1 VRTKKPLSSIVLLM
15 VVLSLLSALGANTI
29 GVSAA
34 VSPYIAVVP
43 ETIEDATLTPGKN
56 FTVSIYT
63 DYFGSVDP
71 TWDYI
76 TGYQFALSYNPSVI
90 NGVEVVNGD
99 LIVEN
104 PYGNHTKF
112 IAGPFDNVAGE
123 LSLTVGYYDEAGEV
137 TQGPGTLANVTF
149 TVVGTGASN
158 ITIDSHTKLKG
169 WNEYMPPYAYD
180 IINAAE
186 QPDHIQHGYFQ
197 NSATVTHDVAVT
209 SVTPAS
215 TAVISG
221 GSVDITV
228 DVTNEGNINEG
239 FDVTAYAN
247 ATPIGTQTVTNL
259 GSGLTKSLTFTWDT
273 TGVPLGTA
281 TISATASTVPGETDT
296 ADNTLVS
303 VQTVTVHEP
312 IIPVAVIII
321 ATEDT
326 DYYRNETIIL
336 DGIMSYDPDGG
347 TIIAYEWDFDDGTY
361 ATGRQVIHEYTTI
374 GFYDVSLVV
383 TDSQDQVSDPVIV
396 TIKIEEDLVIP
407 PDYYADLIKWKA
419 KPEARSWDE
428 SNDVDKLVTLTALAS
443 NMGLNPVNV
452 TVSYTIIYY
461 ETGLD
466 AGPVITEDR
475 TLDADGLQ
483 VEITTDFDPYDYGY
497 TGEKLELKVDVTL
510 TYDSDGDGTPD
521 TEGSTTKFRLTVKP

>member
-1 VRTKKPLSSIVLLM
+1 VTRKKMLPISILLLIVLS
-15 VVLSLLSALGANTI
+15 VLSVHMI
-29 GVSAA
+29 GVSAV

-43 ETIEDATLTPGKN
+43 DTIEDATLTPGTN
-56 FTVSIYT
+56 FTVSINT
-63 DYFGSVDP
+63 DYVG
-71 TWDYI
+71 TNEYLDYI
-76 TGYQFALSYNPSVI
+76 WSYEFALSYNPSVI

-99 LIVEN
+99 LIVGGSAN
-104 PYGNHTKF
+104 FMP
-112 IAGPFDNVAGE
+112 GPFDNVAGE
-123 LSLTVGYYDEAGEV
+123 LSITVGVFQTGGEV
-137 TQGPGTLANVTF
+137 TSGPGTLANVTF
-149 TVVGTGASN
+149 TVVGYGASD
-158 ITIDSHTKLKG
+158 ITIDSAPLERQSKLVG
-169 WNEYMPPYAYD
+169 WNWLGDPPDYD

-186 QPDHIQHGYFQ
+186 HPDQIQHGYFQ

-215 TAVISG
+215 TTVPADT
-221 GSVDITV
+221 SVDITV

-247 ATPIGTQTVTNL
+247 ATPIETQTVTNL

-303 VQTVTVHEP
+303 AQTVTVQEP
-312 IIPVAVIII
+312 IIPVAAIII
-321 ATEDT
+321 QTEDT
-326 DYYRNETIIL
+326 DYYRNESIIL
-336 DGIMSYDPDGG
+336 DGISSYDPDGG

-361 ATGRQVIHEYTTI
+361 ATGRQVTHEYTTI

-383 TDSQDQVSDPVIV
+383 TDSQDQVSDPAIV
-396 TIKIEEDLVIP
+396 TIKIEEDPVIP

-428 SNDVDKLVTLTALAS
+428 SNDDDGLVTLTALAS

-461 ETGLD
+461 ATGVS
-466 AGPVITEDR
+466 AGPVIAEDR

-497 TGEKLELKVDVTL
+497 PGERLELTAEITL
-510 TYDSDGDGTPD
+510 TYDSTGDGTPD
-521 TEGSTTKFRLTVKP
+521 TEGSTTTFRLTVKP